1 VTTEGD
7 ERVVSTDTEDADL
20 PAGRTNLTP
29 LRRVEVIAAII
40 AVPAIYLVFVAQFS
54 INVPYEDDWTVVPLI
69 HAALHGHL
77 TFGSLWALHNE
88 NRILVPNLIF
98 VTVGVLTHDDLR
110 ILVALAAGLFM
121 AAFFAF
127 LTALRSYLGRPLT
140 PILVLVLG
148 VVWFSLEDWGNA
160 LWAFQI
166 AWYVIL
172 FCLMVMLRLL
182 LVAKHRTLAFT
193 MALLAAVTASF
204 SFLQGLT
211 LWPVGLVCL
220 LWTRPL
226 DLRTWARR
234 ERAEVVVWLGAAV
247 ATSVGALWGYKFQ
260 TLGCNVGGSLHFS
273 CSGSVSSFALHH
285 PITTLEFVLVEIGE
299 VIPNGQ
305 AHALWVN
312 GVLGAALLG
321 VAAYVVV
328 RSLRQRHRRGYLP
341 TTLIIFGLLFDLF
354 VAVARAPFLTAL
366 APQSIYT
373 MPNIIIL
380 IAIISY
386 AWPLFDLGRSPRV
399 RLVTAA
405 AIVFLAAQ
413 VAVATYSGIHN
424 ARTYDHH
431 QNVAA
436 RLVVNL
442 DEIPS
447 REQGCYELYGE
458 FVYLIFAPGVVHF
471 RGFGEAKA
479 DQLTVFSP
487 RLYSTYRSD
496 GLPRIPQCQIHP

>member
-1 VTTEGD
+1 VATEGD
-7 ERVVSTDTEDADL
+7 ERVVRTEREHADL
-20 PAGRTNLTP
+20 PAGRSTLTP

-54 INVPYEDDWTVVPLI
+54 MNVPYEDDWTVVPLI
-69 HAALHGHL
+69 HAALHGQL

-88 NRILVPNLIF
+88 NRIFLPNLIF
-98 VTVGVLTHDDLR
+98 VAVGVLTHDDLR
-110 ILVALAAGLFM
+110 ILVALACGFFI

-140 PILVLVLG
+140 PVLAIVLG
-148 VVWFSLEDWGNA
+148 IVWFSLEDWGNA

-166 AWYVIL
+166 AWYLIL
-172 FCLMVMLRLL
+172 FGLMVMLRLL
-182 LVAKHRTLAFT
+182 MAAKHRTLAFT
-193 MALLAAVTASF
+193 VAVLAAVCASF
-204 SFLQGLT
+204 SFLQGLA

-220 LWTRPL
+220 MWTRPL
-226 DLRTWARR
+226 DLRTWGRR
-234 ERAEVVVWLGAAV
+234 ERVEMVIWLGAAV

-285 PITTLEFVLVEIGE
+285 PVTTVEFVLVEIGE
-299 VIPNGQ
+299 IIPNGQ
-305 AHALWVN
+305 AHALWLN

-321 VAAYVVV
+321 LAAYVVV
-328 RSLRQRHRRGYLP
+328 QSVRQRHRRGYLP
-341 TTLIIFGLLFDLF
+341 TTLIIFGLLFDLV

-386 AWPLFDLGRSPRV
+386 AWPHFDLGRPRA
-399 RLVTAA
+399 RLVTVA

-413 VAVATYSGIHN
+413 VAVATYSGIDN

-431 QNVAA
+431 QKVAA

-442 DEIPS
+442 DKVPT
-447 REQGCYELYGE
+447 RLQGCYDLYGE
-458 FVYLIFAPGVVHF
+458 FVYLIFAPGVGTF
-471 RGFGEAKA
+471 TGFAEAKA
-479 DQLTVFSP
+479 DHLTVFSP
-487 RLYSTYRSD
+487 PLYWTYRSE